1 MTAHDFP
8 PPPSEPRLAPLPPG
22 QWDEFLTRL
31 VDASGGPDH
40 ALHVFT
46 TLGRHPELFR
56 RWIGFGGA
64 LLSGRLP
71 ARTRELAILRTSVHC
86 RAEYEWIHH
95 VDAARSAG
103 VGEEELRALRGPL
116 AGHDWDADTLTL
128 LVAVD
133 QMHETW
139 MLDDDTWSAVH
150 SLLGDAGAI
159 ELVMLVGQ
167 YHLVALTLRTLGVQP
182 ERGAD

>member
-1 MTAHDFP
+1 MTGELP
-8 PPPSEPRLAPLPPG
+8 PPPATPRLAPLP
-22 QWDEFLTRL
+22 QAEWDDFLGRL
-31 VDASGGPDH
+31 VDASGGPEH
-40 ALHVFT
+40 ALNVFT

-95 VDAARSAG
+95 VDAARAAG
-103 VGEEELRALRGPL
+103 VTEDELAALRGPL
-116 AGHDWDADTLTL
+116 DEYGWDADTLAL
-128 LVAVD
+128 LRAVD

-139 MLDDDTWSAVH
+139 GLDDDTWAEVH
-150 SLLGDAGAI
+150 GRLGDADAV

-167 YHLVALTLRTLGVQP
+167 YHLVALALRTLGVQP
-182 ERGAD
+182 EGQSGS